1 MNKEIFSNISK
12 IIERDSKATTYKF
25 ALLRGTI
32 DLVQENSP
40 FLEFKDGRVHF
51 PIGLLIEKW
60 MIYYYP
66 IFDSKNKIPQIH
78 GHAKLSLDK
87 IGHFEGIVPT
97 VVFFFPITKISWT
110 IIS

>member
-1 MNKEIFSNISK
+1 LVQIVIQIYEQGDFSNISK
-12 IIERDSKATTYKF
+12 LIERDSKATTYKF

-32 DLVQENSP
+32 DLVQENSL
-40 FLEFKDGRVHF
+40 FLEFKDGRVHC

-78 GHAKLSLDK
+78 GHAKLSFRQDWP
-87 IGHFEGIVPT
+87 F
-97 VVFFFPITKISWT
+97 
-110 IIS
+110 